1 MEVILKRGNTA
12 MKAYMYNVENGLYA
26 GETFEESAMLV
37 YEDGITTV
45 PPPDYENGQ
54 VPVFNRGRQAWEM
67 LPVTIVRRLLSS
79 KQTENLQL
87 GFTERQGECAG
98 GESENYI

>member
-12 MKAYMYNVENGLYA
+12 MKAYMYNAETGLYE

-45 PPPDYENGQ
+45 PPPDYGNGQ
-54 VPVFNRGRQAWEM
+54 VPVFDQGRQAWEL
-67 LPVTIVRRLLSS
+67 LPITIVRQLLSKS
-79 KQTENLQL
+79 LSSRAKDNPL
-87 GFTERQGECAG
+87 
-98 GESENYI
+98 